1 MPQFL
6 AVAKGGTDTPGPRE
20 IEPYIK
26 MYGGRASRLPSTDV
40 VKRLTITPNQP
51 IMRAKK
57 HRTGETKNLDRI
69 KPMKKIPTTRLG
81 DEYGGAS
88 CLITAIILILIV
100 SAGFFT
106 LQSFLSTRD
115 DSPEPAAEKIAFDLQ
130 ELRPGWWETSNRI
143 YFDIPARVVFRLPE
157 GKGGID
163 PEALSRKI
171 WAEFERIGDIFNPFD
186 PASETARLNREDSR
200 GTISVS
206 KEMHA
211 VFMLSKK
218 LWDASD
224 GAFDPTMLPVKRLW
238 EQAVQSQQIPSNRDI
253 MRTLSR
259 VGFEHVERIKDRH
272 EIRRK
277 TGHLQFDFGGI
288 AKGYAV
294 DHVAALL
301 REHDISAALVALSGE
316 IRTFGKNN
324 DRPWRIGIQH
334 PLKMN
339 DLWGIVSSETDIR
352 VSTSGNYRQPLIIAG
367 HEFYHIFDPR
377 TARPVTE
384 KILGVTTLCSSQKAS
399 NALLDGAATA
409 IVVMGVESGLKLA
422 NRLGIDAL
430 VLKRSRDG
438 RIEEIMTDGFKRHY
452 EPSPQQM
459 E

>member
-1 MPQFL
+1 MINFHWFEVAGKPS
-6 AVAKGGTDTPGPRE
+6 AVNRCCQ
-20 IEPYIK
+20 
-26 MYGGRASRLPSTDV
+26 
-40 VKRLTITPNQP
+40 TIDNH
-51 IMRAKK
+51 AESADNACKK
-57 HRTGETKNLDRI
+57 DGTGETKKLDRI
-69 KPMKKIPTTRLG
+69 KPMKTTPTTRFG

-88 CLITAIILILIV
+88 CLIIAIILILIV
-100 SAGFFT
+100 SAGLFT
-106 LQSFLSTRD
+106 LQSYLINHN
-115 DSPEPAAEKIAFDLQ
+115 DSPETAAEKIVFDLK
-130 ELRPGWWETSNRI
+130 ELRPGWWETSNLI

-157 GKGGID
+157 EKRDVD
-163 PEALSRKI
+163 PETLSRKI

-186 PASETARLNREDSR
+186 PASEAARLNRENTR
-200 GTISVS
+200 GTIPVS
-206 KEMHA
+206 KEMHE
-211 VFMLSKK
+211 VLMLSKK

-259 VGFEHVERIKDRH
+259 VGFEQVEKVKDRR

-277 TGHLQFDFGGI
+277 TGHIEFDFGGI

-294 DHVAALL
+294 DRVAALL

-324 DRPWRIGIQH
+324 DSPWRIGIQH

-377 TARPVTE
+377 TARPVAE

-409 IVVMGVESGLKLA
+409 IVVMGSESGLKFA
-422 NRLGIDAL
+422 NRLGIEAL

-438 RIEEIMTDGFKRHY
+438 RIEEIMTDGFKRLY